1 MDVCTYLLTGISGTE
16 DSDYRNLG
24 WALIVRNLR
33 ECGVK
38 KGRIGLIRIDIIQ
51 TYDTW
56 EAMLR

>member
-1 MDVCTYLLTGISGTE
+1 MDVRVYLLTGISGTE

-38 KGRIGLIRIDIIQ
+38 KGRIGLI
-51 TYDTW
+51 
-56 EAMLR
+56 